1 LLCLKFLFV
10 ITDNNI
16 FSARAKADGESER
29 EGSEAEE
36 GHKDNKQVE
45 SGLEVAD
52 FVSFSAP
59 AVRLLSH
66 M

>member
-1 LLCLKFLFV
+1 MA
-10 ITDNNI
+10 
-16 FSARAKADGESER
+16 SRRER
-29 EGSEAEE
+29 VRKRKK